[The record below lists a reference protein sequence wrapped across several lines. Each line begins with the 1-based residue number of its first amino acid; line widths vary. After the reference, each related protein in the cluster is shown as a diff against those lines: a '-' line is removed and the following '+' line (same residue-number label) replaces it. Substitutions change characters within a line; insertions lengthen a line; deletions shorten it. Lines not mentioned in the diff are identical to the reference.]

1 MATRQRRLLA
11 GTRLVV
17 AVALGLCFA
26 TLADEAM
33 AKTFHLSI
41 SGEGGA
47 RYSGVCTV
55 MAASGDEQIELE
67 GAVPLEREFDG
78 DGLMCRFNTE
88 GQVVAEIT
96 HGGSRSRSATNGATI
111 QVSAR

>member
-1 MATRQRRLLA
+1 MATRQRRLSA

-17 AVALGLCFA
+17 AVALGLCLA
-26 TLADEAM
+26 TLTDEAM

-55 MAASGDEQIELE
+55 MAPSGDQQIELE

-78 DGLMCRFNTE
+78 DGVMCRFNTE